1 MLHERIVRRL
11 LTLAVLL
18 AATTSCGDA
27 VRNGS
32 SAVYLTVMSFQ
43 AAPGGGHNAGTFS
56 DTLLSDVQVLV
67 TTPAPCTP
75 TSPCPTVFDD
85 SGRIT
90 LVLTPKN
97 TLVAPTTNNQV
108 TITRYHVDFSRADGL
123 NTPGVY
129 VPYGFDGAVTT
140 TVPTGSTGAIIT
152 FELVR
157 HVAKE
162 EPPLAQLV
170 PVTFGTVQING
181 VIINTIA
188 TVTLY
193 GTDQVGNALSVSASM
208 SVEFG
213 NFGD

>member
-1 MLHERIVRRL
+1 MPHMRDVRRF
-11 LTLAVLL
+11 LTLASLVV
-18 AATTSCGDA
+18 ATASCGDA

-32 SAVYLTVMSFQ
+32 SAVFLTVMSFT
-43 AAPGGGHNAGTFS
+43 AAPGGGHNAGVFTS
-56 DTLLSDVQVLV
+56 TLLSDVQVLV
-67 TTPAPCTP
+67 TSPPPCTP
-75 TSPCPTVFDD
+75 ASPCPTVFDD
-85 SGRIT
+85 SGQIT

-108 TITRYHVDFSRADGL
+108 TITRYHVAFTRADGL

-129 VPYGFDGAVTT
+129 VPYGFDGALTT
-140 TVPTGSTGAIIT
+140 TVPATTSGATIS
-152 FELVR
+152 FELVP
-157 HVAKE
+157 HIAKE
-162 EPPLAQLV
+162 EPPLVELV
-170 PVTFGTVQING
+170 PVSLGPLQING

-193 GTDQVGNALSVSASM
+193 GTDQVGNAVTVSASM

>member
-1 MLHERIVRRL
+1 MPHMRIVRRS
-11 LTLAVLL
+11 LTLAALV

-32 SAVYLTVMSFQ
+32 SPVFVTVLSFT
-43 AAPGGGHNAGTFS
+43 AAPGGGHGAGVFTG
-56 DTLLSDVQVLV
+56 TLLSDVQVLV
-67 TTPAPCTP
+67 TSPAPCSPAT
-75 TSPCPTVFDD
+75 PCPTVFDD
-85 SGRIT
+85 FGQVV
-90 LVLTPKN
+90 LQLTPKA
-97 TLVAPTTNNQV
+97 LGVAPTSNNQV
-108 TITRYHVDFSRADGL
+108 TFSRYHVDYTRADGL

-129 VPYGFDGAVTT
+129 VPYGFDGAVTA
-140 TVPTGSTGAIIT
+140 TVLPTGPVTIG

-170 PVTFGTVQING
+170 PVSLGTVQING

-193 GTDQVGNALSVSASM
+193 GTDQVGNAVSVTASM
-208 SVEFG
+208 SIEFG

>member
-1 MLHERIVRRL
+1 MPHMPIVRRV
-11 LTLAVLL
+11 LTLAALL
-18 AATTSCGDA
+18 AATTSCGGA

-32 SAVYLTVMSFQ
+32 GAVYVTVLSMKGLAKSTT
-43 AAPGGGHNAGTFS
+43 GTPT

-67 TTPAPCTP
+67 TSPPPCTP

-85 SGRIT
+85 FGEMV
-90 LVLTPKN
+90 LQLTPKN
-97 TLVAPTTNNQV
+97 VLVAPTTNNQV
-108 TITRYHVDFSRADGL
+108 TFTRYHVDFTRADGL
-123 NTPGVY
+123 NTPGVD
-129 VPYGFDGAVTT
+129 VPYGFDGALTALVPPAGQT
-140 TVPTGSTGAIIT
+140 TVI

-170 PVTFGTVQING
+170 PVSFGTVQING
-181 VIINTIA
+181 VVINTIA

-193 GTDQVGNALSVSASM
+193 GTDQVGNAVSVSASM

>member
-1 MLHERIVRRL
+1 MLHKRIVRRL
-11 LTLAVLL
+11 LPV
-18 AATTSCGDA
+18 AALVAAATSCGDA

-32 SAVYLTVMSFQ
+32 SSVYLTVMSFT
-43 AAPGGGHNAGTFS
+43 AAPGGGHGAGVFTS
-56 DTLLSDVQVLV
+56 TLLSDVQVLV
-67 TTPAPCTP
+67 TSPPPCSPA
-75 TSPCPTVFDD
+75 SPCPTVFDD
-85 SGRIT
+85 SGQIT

-108 TITRYHVDFSRADGL
+108 TITRYHVDFTRADGL

-129 VPYGFDGAVTT
+129 VPYGFDGTLTT
-140 TVPTGSTGAIIT
+140 TVPANASGANIT

-170 PVTFGTVQING
+170 PVSFGTVQING

-193 GTDQVGNALSVSASM
+193 GTDQVGNAVSASASM

>member
-1 MLHERIVRRL
+1 MLHMPIARRS
-11 LTLAVLL
+11 LAL
-18 AATTSCGDA
+18 AALVAATISCGDS

-32 SAVYLTVMSFQ
+32 SAVTLTVVSLKGL
-43 AAPGGGHNAGTFS
+43 PRTTTGTPS

-67 TTPAPCTP
+67 TTPPPCTT

-85 SGRIT
+85 FGQMV
-90 LVLTPKN
+90 LQLTPKN
-97 TLVAPTTNNQV
+97 VLLAPTTNNQV
-108 TITRYHVDFSRADGL
+108 TITRYHVDYTRADGL

-129 VPYGFDGAVTT
+129 VPYGFDGAVTA
-140 TVPTGSTGAIIT
+140 TVPPTGQTTIT
-152 FELVR
+152 FEIVR

-170 PVTFGTVQING
+170 PVSFGTVQING

-193 GTDQVGNALSVSASM
+193 GTDQVGNAVSTAAFM
-208 SVEFG
+208 SIEFG
-213 NFGD
+213 NFGDQ

>member
-1 MLHERIVRRL
+1 MPHMTIVRRF
-11 LTLAVLL
+11 LTLAALL
-18 AATTSCGDA
+18 AVTTSCGSA

-32 SAVYLTVMSFQ
+32 SAVYLTVVSMKGLARSTT
-43 AAPGGGHNAGTFS
+43 GTPS

-67 TTPAPCTP
+67 TSPPPCTT

-85 SGRIT
+85 FG
-90 LVLTPKN
+90 LMVLQLTPKN
-97 TLVAPTTNNQV
+97 VLVAPTSNNQV
-108 TITRYHVDFSRADGL
+108 TLNRYHVDFTRADGL
-123 NTPGVY
+123 NTPGVD
-129 VPYGFDGAVTT
+129 VPYGFDGAVTA
-140 TVPTGSTGAIIT
+140 TVLPAGQTSIT

-170 PVTFGTVQING
+170 PVSFGTVQING

-193 GTDQVGNALSVSASM
+193 GTDQVGNAVSVAGSM

>member
-1 MLHERIVRRL
+1 MPHMRIVRRFF
-11 LTLAVLL
+11 TLAVLL
-18 AATTSCGDA
+18 AVTTSCGDA

-32 SAVYLTVMSFQ
+32 SAVYLTVTSFT
-43 AAPGGGHNAGTFS
+43 AAPGGGHGAGVFTS
-56 DTLLSDVQVLV
+56 TLLSDVQVLL
-67 TTPAPCTP
+67 TSPAPCAP
-75 TSPCPTVFDD
+75 TSPCPTIFDD
-85 SGRIT
+85 SGQIA

-108 TITRYHVDFSRADGL
+108 TIKRYHVDFSRADGL

-140 TVPTGSTGAIIT
+140 TVPATGTGASIT
-152 FELVR
+152 FELVP
-157 HVAKE
+157 HAAKE
-162 EPPLAQLV
+162 QTPLVQL
-170 PVTFGTVQING
+170 ISSA

-193 GTDQVGNALSVSASM
+193 GTDQVGNAVSVSASM
-208 SVEFG
+208 SIEFG